1 MNDFLLEE
9 NAVGDLAINFDKGDF
24 AVGDAEGQSILL
36 LLDTTK
42 GDWTQN
48 PLVGVGAKRW
58 INGRLDA
65 RFEREVRLQLE
76 ADGLKDLKIEIDE
89 NNVFINRK

>member
-1 MNDFLLEE
+1 MIDFLLEE
-9 NAVGDLAINFDKGDF
+9 NSDGDLAIDFDKGDF

-36 LLDTTK
+36 LMDTTK

-48 PLVGVGAKRW
+48 TQVGVGAKRW

-76 ADGLKDLKIEIDE
+76 ADGLKDLKLEIEHD
-89 NNVFINRK
+89 NVFINRK